1 MSMQEIRV
9 CRFDELAD
17 PGCREFRIGEGDWP
31 FKGFIVRQGEEVF
44 AYQNYCVH
52 AGHPLNWKP
61 DEFLTADGKQLICAS
76 HGAVYE
82 IASGSCAGGPCR
94 GKSLRTVGVEI
105 RDGEIW
111 VSGPT
116 SQR

>member
-1 MSMQEIRV
+1 MSMQEIRL
-9 CRFDELAD
+9 CRFDDLAD

-31 FKGFIVRQGEEVF
+31 FRGFVVRRGEQVF

-76 HGAVYE
+76 HGAVYD
-82 IASGSCAGGPCR
+82 IASGACTGGPCR
-94 GKSLRTVGVEI
+94 GKSLRTVAVEI
-105 RDGEIW
+105 RDGDVW
-111 VSGPT
+111 VSGPD
-116 SQR
+116 SQQ